1 MAKQQT
7 VLLFV
12 AELCNARS
20 LENIVDLQQ
29 ADVGETA
36 SVQSPSSAGSGCR
49 LTGDADSIRRHA
61 DVEADD
67 CRAPHTAQ

>member
-1 MAKQQT
+1 VAKQQT

-36 SVQSPSSAGSGCR
+36 SVQSPSSAGLG
-49 LTGDADSIRRHA
+49 LA
-61 DVEADD
+61 VV
-67 CRAPHTAQ
+67 